1 MSKMK
6 GKKIEYTREYK
17 IRLWEKMIQ
26 DYFKR
31 GMLTMNEIKK
41 KLMNLSP
48 VSTNLRLSS
57 QT

>member
-41 KLMNLSP
+41 QNETVTDCLNYC
-48 VSTNLRLSS
+48 